1 MQTETYRQTVG
12 ESAKTMT
19 EQEAYIALNMVQ
31 SIGAVTVSN
40 GIARLGSA
48 VKFFSAGS
56 QQLASVSGIGKTH
69 AEELAQAFALVD
81 WRGEMDQAAK
91 HQVRFLTPVDAAYPP
106 LLKSIY
112 NPPLALYVTG
122 SSEALGYAS
131 LAIIGTRA
139 PTTYGRANA
148 KAFSYRLAQAGLTIV
163 SGLARGIDTEAH
175 LGALLAGG
183 RTVAVVGSALDK
195 LYPAENKELA
205 RRIVG
210 NGGAVIS
217 EYPFGRQ
224 ADKQTF
230 PMRNRII
237 SGLSS
242 AVLVVEAGTA
252 SGTLITTDH
261 ALEQGRSVMAIPG
274 RIDNASAQGC
284 HKLIKDGA
292 RLVET
297 PEEVLD
303 EMQSLPAVSPLL
315 HPVAQPE
322 EKSDAKTVGT
332 NAKPMLDEA
341 EEKILSTLGTEEMTA
356 DTLVNLS
363 GLSPSLVSPRLVSLE
378 MKFQIERLPGNVLRK
393 KRFK

>member
-1 MQTETYRQTVG
+1 
-12 ESAKTMT
+12 MT
-19 EQEAYIALNMVQ
+19 EREAYIALNMVQ
-31 SIGAVTVSN
+31 GIGAVTVAS
-40 GIARLGSA
+40 GTAKFGSA
-48 VKFFSAGS
+48 LAFFSAGADKLS
-56 QQLASVSGIGKTH
+56 SLRGINRAS
-69 AEELAQAFALVD
+69 ADELARAFASVD
-81 WRGEMDQAAK
+81 WRCEMEKASE
-91 HQVRFLTPVDAAYPP
+91 HSVSFLTPVDSGYPP
-106 LLKSIY
+106 LLKNIY

-122 SSEALGYAS
+122 SAESMLFSA

-148 KAFSYRLAQAGLTIV
+148 KTFSYRLAQAGITIV

-175 LGALLAGG
+175 EGALLAKG

-195 LYPAENKELA
+195 LYPTENRELA

-217 EYPFGRQ
+217 EYPFGRS
-224 ADKQTF
+224 ADRQTF

-237 SGLSS
+237 SGLSG
-242 AVLVVEAGTA
+242 AILVVEAGTA

-284 HKLIKDGA
+284 HKLLKEGA

-303 EMQSLPAVSPLL
+303 ELQSLPGHAPVSHASSVTMEPSPSKARL
-315 HPVAQPE
+315 
-322 EKSDAKTVGT
+322 
-332 NAKPMLDEA
+332 KPMLDEI
-341 EEKILSTLGTEEMTA
+341 ETKILSLLETEDMTP
-356 DTLVNLS
+356 DSLVNAT
-363 GLSPSLVSPRLVSLE
+363 GLPPSLVSPRLISLE
-378 MKFQIERLPGNVLRK
+378 MKCQIQRLAGNVLHARK
-393 KRFK
+393 S